1 MEKEMSES
9 EMETATASEAEAL
22 HAVNEESL
30 QTVLD
35 EAAADEAAETKVRAI
50 TQPDDPRPAPPAEE
64 PKAEEPKAEE
74 PFFPPTFQGT
84 KENPI
89 GVLDP
94 AKPFHWSGRNIMDV
108 EFQGSA
114 DDTAA
119 CYAAATLAGAVMCNP
134 RANPDYK
141 DPNPIIQP
149 EVAPTEY
156 QRGWNDADAAYQ
168 DLKALVQNFAAVQ
181 AAETNDDVDQKYPF
195 VAYVRHN
202 R

>member
-1 MEKEMSES
+1 M
-9 EMETATASEAEAL
+9 
-22 HAVNEESL
+22 
-30 QTVLD
+30 
-35 EAAADEAAETKVRAI
+35 
-50 TQPDDPRPAPPAEE
+50 
-64 PKAEEPKAEE
+64 
-74 PFFPPTFQGT
+74 
-84 KENPI
+84 
-89 GVLDP
+89 
-94 AKPFHWSGRNIMDV
+94 

-149 EVAPTEY
+149 EVGPTEY